1 MAFWSDR
8 NLEPKRKFR
17 WMISIPAMGEV
28 EFFAKTVTRP
38 SWTLGNH
45 AHKYINHTFNYPA
58 RVEWGPVDMTF
69 VDSTDPDI
77 SAGFLQVLRN
87 SGYNWP
93 TADAT
98 AAQTVTKANATK
110 AIGSVIIK
118 QIGENE
124 QDVLDAWT
132 LENAWVSEV
141 SIGDLSYEDD
151 GMVEV
156 SAKFIYDW
164 AYMITSGGGKPG
176 MSGGSTIQFPDAK
189 YNKNPLD
196 NG

>member
-17 WMISIPAMGEV
+17 WLISIPAMGEV

-45 AHKYINHTFNYPA
+45 AHKFINHTFNYPA
-58 RVEWGPVDMTF
+58 RVEWNPIDMTF
-69 VDSTDPDI
+69 VDSTAPDI
-77 SAGFLQVLRN
+77 SAGFLKVLRN

-93 TADAT
+93 TDDSIAS
-98 AAQTVTKANATK
+98 QTVTKKNATS
-110 AIGSVIIK
+110 AIGTVIIK

-124 QDVLDAWT
+124 TNVLDAWELT
-132 LENAWVSEV
+132 NAWVSEV
-141 SIGDLSYEDD
+141 NIGDLSYEDD

-164 AYMITSGGGKPG
+164 AYMISSGGGKPG
-176 MSGGSTIQFPDAK
+176 LQGAKVASSTP
-189 YNKNPLD
+189 NPNPLD